1 MIINKDKPNII
12 IIFADDLGYGDLG
25 CYGSK
30 INKTPTLDKMAKEG
44 KKFSDFYVS
53 SPVCS
58 PSRASLLTG
67 CYPQRISFGTFDGLR
82 VLFPGQGIGL
92 NTEEKTIASTL
103 KESGYNTKIIGKWHC
118 GDQKEFLPTNHGFD
132 SYFGI
137 PYSNDMGIQSGQGA
151 WQDYPDDSTLAKTT
165 DWNRPP
171 LPLIRDKEVIQ
182 EQPDQR
188 SIAERYTEDAVN
200 FIRDNSEN
208 PFFLYLAHMQ
218 VHLPL
223 YAAEKFVNESENGD
237 YGACVASIDW
247 STSVIF
253 DELKELGIDENTIVI
268 FASDNGSR
276 LQNQGGSN
284 GDLKGRK
291 GQTWEGGQRVPCII
305 RWPGTI
311 EQGSESDGIATTMD
325 FLPSITKLIKGK
337 LPSNKID
344 GIEMSNLF
352 FSNETISKRDLFFY
366 YNEDDLEAI
375 RYKNWKL
382 HLKKEG
388 EELKELYDLKNDI
401 GEKNNL
407 YNLNKNIVDNLLG
420 YVENCRQKLG
430 DKSKNMIGSEV
441 RPAAKIKNPK
451 PLTTFDKNHPYI
463 YAEYDKGERG

>member
-1 MIINKDKPNII
+1 MINQEKKPNII

-30 INKTPTLDKMAKEG
+30 INETPTLDRMADEG
-44 KKFSDFYVS
+44 KKFSNFYVS

-92 NTEEKTIASTL
+92 STEEKTIAKTL
-103 KESGYNTKIIGKWHC
+103 KESGYSTKIIGKWHC
-118 GDQKEFLPTNHGFD
+118 GDQEDFLPTNHGFD

-137 PYSNDMGIQSGQGA
+137 PYSNDMGRQVKIK
-151 WQDYPDDSTLAKTT
+151 DYIPNDSSLHKITEW
-165 DWNRPP
+165 DRPP

-188 SIAERYTEDAVN
+188 SIAERYTEDAVS
-200 FIRDNSEN
+200 FMRENSES

-223 YAAEKFVNESENGD
+223 YAAEKFVKESKNGD

-247 STSVIF
+247 STKVIF

-268 FASDNGSR
+268 FTSDNGSR

-284 GDLKGRK
+284 GNLRGGK
-291 GQTWEGGQRVPCII
+291 GQTWDGGQRVPCII
-305 RWPGTI
+305 RWPGKINEGEET
-311 EQGSESDGIATTMD
+311 DALATTMD
-325 FLPSITKLIKGK
+325 FLPSITSLIGGE
-337 LPSNKID
+337 LPSKKID
-344 GIEMSNLF
+344 GIDMSELF
-352 FSNETISKRDLFFY
+352 FSNNNSSKRESFLY
-366 YNEDDLEAI
+366 YNEDELEAI

-382 HLKKEG
+382 HFKKEG
-388 EELKELYDLKNDI
+388 NLINELYDLENDI
-401 GEKNNL
+401 GEEVNL
-407 YNLNKNIVDNLLG
+407 YNENKEIVTELSSLADD
-420 YVENCRQKLG
+420 YRKSLG
-430 DKSKNMIGSEV
+430 DKFLDIKGEEV
-441 RPAAKIKNPK
+441 RPASRIANPK
-451 PLTTFDKNHPYI
+451 PLTEFDENHPYM

>member
-1 MIINKDKPNII
+1 MASKPNIV

-30 INKTPTLDKMAKEG
+30 INKTPTLDKMADEG
-44 KKFSDFYVS
+44 KKFLDFYVS

-67 CYPQRISFGTFDGLR
+67 CYPQRISFGSFDGLR

-92 NTEEKTIASTL
+92 STEEDTIAKIL
-103 KESGYNTKIIGKWHC
+103 KDSGYNTKIIGKWHC

-137 PYSNDMGIQSGQGA
+137 PYSNDMGIQREIN
-151 WQDYPDDSTLAKTT
+151 DYYPYDSTLAKVTEW
-165 DWNRPP
+165 DRPP

-188 SIAERYTEDAVN
+188 SIAERYTEDAVRFMRKN
-200 FIRDNSEN
+200 RET

-268 FASDNGSR
+268 FTSDNGSR

-284 GDLKGRK
+284 GDLRGRK
-291 GQTWEGGQRVPCII
+291 GQTWEGGQRVPCIV
-305 RWPGTI
+305 RWPGNIDPGTKCN
-311 EQGSESDGIATTMD
+311 EIATTMD
-325 FLPSITKLIKGK
+325 FLPSITNLIDGK
-337 LPSNKID
+337 KPSKKID
-344 GIEMSNLF
+344 GIEMTDLF
-352 FSNETISKRDLFFY
+352 FSNEIFSKRDSFFY
-366 YNEDDLEAI
+366 YNEDQLEAV

-382 HLKKEG
+382 HIKKEG
-388 EELKELYDLKNDI
+388 SKVNELYDLSKDI
-401 GEKNNL
+401 GENNNL
-407 YNLNKNIVDNLLG
+407 YNENKSLVEELLFSIN
-420 YVENCRQKLG
+420 NCRKELG
-430 DKSKNMIGSEV
+430 DKSLNITGTEI
-441 RPAAKIKNPK
+441 RPAARVENPK
-451 PLTTFDKNHPYI
+451 PLKKFKKNHPYI

>member
-1 MIINKDKPNII
+1 MSSKPNVI

-25 CYGSK
+25 CYGSE
-30 INKTPTLDKMAKEG
+30 INMTPTLDKMADEG
-44 KKFSDFYVS
+44 KKFSNFYVS

-92 NTEEKTIASTL
+92 SNEEKTIAKTL

-118 GDQKEFLPTNHGFD
+118 GDQEEFLPTNHGFD

-137 PYSNDMGIQSGQGA
+137 PYSNDMGRQVKIK
-151 WQDYPDDSTLAKTT
+151 DYIPNDSSLHKITEW
-165 DWNRPP
+165 DRPP

-188 SIAERYTEDAVN
+188 SIAERYTEDAVT
-200 FIRDNSEN
+200 FMRENSDN

-223 YAAEKFVNESENGD
+223 YAAEKFVKESQNGD

-247 STSVIF
+247 STKVIF
-253 DELKELGIDENTIVI
+253 DELKELGIDDNTIVI
-268 FASDNGSR
+268 FTSDNGSR

-284 GDLKGRK
+284 GDLRGGK
-291 GQTWEGGQRVPCII
+291 GQTWDGGQRVPCII
-305 RWPGTI
+305 RWPGKINKGEET
-311 EQGSESDGIATTMD
+311 DALATTMD
-325 FLPSITKLIKGK
+325 FLPSITKLTGGK
-337 LPSNKID
+337 LPSKKID
-344 GIEMSNLF
+344 GIEMSDLF
-352 FSNETISKRDLFFY
+352 FSNENSSKRDSFVY
-366 YNEDDLEAI
+366 YNEDELEAI

-382 HLKKEG
+382 HFKKQG
-388 EELKELYDLKNDI
+388 EIINELYDLDNDI
-401 GEKNNL
+401 GEKLNL
-407 YNLNKNIVDNLLG
+407 YDNNKEIVKKLSNLADEYRKS
-420 YVENCRQKLG
+420 LG
-430 DKSKNMIGSEV
+430 DKSLNIKGKEV
-441 RPAAKIKNPK
+441 RAAGKIDNPK
-451 PLTTFDKNHPYI
+451 PLTEFDENHPYM

>member
-1 MIINKDKPNII
+1 MVSKPNIV

-30 INKTPTLDKMAKEG
+30 INKTPTLDKMADEG
-44 KKFSDFYVS
+44 KKFLDFYVS

-92 NTEEKTIASTL
+92 STEEDTIAKIL
-103 KESGYNTKIIGKWHC
+103 KDSDYSTKIIGKWHC
-118 GDQKEFLPTNHGFD
+118 GDQEEFLPTNHGFD

-151 WQDYPDDSTLAKTT
+151 WQDFPEDSTLAKVT
-165 DWNRPP
+165 DWERPP

-188 SIAERYTEDAVN
+188 SIAERYTEDAVS
-200 FIRDNSEN
+200 FMREN
-208 PFFLYLAHMQ
+208 KETPFFLYLAHMQ

-247 STSVIF
+247 STRVIF
-253 DELKELGIDENTIVI
+253 DELKELGIDDNTIVI
-268 FASDNGSR
+268 FTSDNGSR

-284 GDLKGRK
+284 GELRGRK
-291 GQTWEGGQRVPCII
+291 GQTWEGGQRVPCIV
-305 RWPGTI
+305 RWPGNINPGT
-311 EQGSESDGIATTMD
+311 ECDQIATTMD
-325 FLPSITKLIKGK
+325 FLPSITNLIQGK
-337 LPSNKID
+337 KPSKKID
-344 GIEMSNLF
+344 GIEMTDLF
-352 FSNETISKRDLFFY
+352 FSNDKSSKRDNFFY
-366 YNEDDLEAI
+366 YNEDDLEAY

-388 EELKELYDLKNDI
+388 TKVQELYDLSKDI
-401 GEKNNL
+401 GETNNIFDD
-407 YNLNKNIVDNLLG
+407 NKDIVEQLLIS
-420 YVENCRQKLG
+420 VNNCIETLG
-430 DKSKNMIGSEV
+430 DKSLNITGSEI
-441 RPAAKIKNPK
+441 RKAGRIENPK
-451 PLTTFDKNHPYI
+451 TLTTFEENHPYM